1 MRLTDGTRFAKAA
14 LVCDLVALPL
24 FVGVGLVSHR
34 SGSLAVIFLRNA
46 VPVMLAWMIAA
57 RVLGTY
63 RPPEFSSLFATWVV
77 AIPAGIVVRSWIV
90 GSLGDEGFWVFL
102 GVAMAFTLLFLGVGR
117 AIAMTIA
124 RPWHSA

>member
-1 MRLTDGTRFAKAA
+1 MRFTDGTRFAKVA
-14 LVCDLVALPL
+14 LVCDLVVLPL
-24 FVGVGLVSHR
+24 FVAVGLASHR
-34 SGSLAVIFLRNA
+34 TGSRVVIFLRNA
-46 VPVMLAWMIAA
+46 VPVMLAWVVAA

-77 AIPAGIVVRSWIV
+77 AIPVGIVVRSWIA

-117 AIAMTIA
+117 AIAIAIA
-124 RPWHSA
+124 RPWRSA